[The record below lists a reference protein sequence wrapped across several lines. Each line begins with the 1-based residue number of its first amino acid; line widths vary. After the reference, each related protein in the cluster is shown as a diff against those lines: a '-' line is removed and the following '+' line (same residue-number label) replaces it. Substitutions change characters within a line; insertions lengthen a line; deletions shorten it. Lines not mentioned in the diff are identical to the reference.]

1 MKAGSLLEKTLFFAN
16 AKVGRFM
23 PARLR
28 RRFARRLY
36 PPGAAKPKMLV
47 VDIVGSCNLR
57 CPSCPV
63 GNMGLGVNPVGMM
76 DKAVFERI
84 VLKAKREYDVKIV
97 ALYNWTE
104 PFLHPELSQFI
115 KIVKNEGLV
124 CAISTNLN
132 KLRNIDEVLSAGL
145 DIFRISL
152 SGFTQ
157 ENYGVTHVRGDIERV
172 KENMR
177 LVSEAIKRVGA
188 PTVVEVYFHKYLHNL
203 GEVEPMRRYVAS
215 LGFEWLESWAY
226 YMPMEKVLAL
236 TEGQLTESEADFV
249 ENRLALPIGH
259 AVEAAMGQQGYNRCS
274 LLQDQIVLDHL
285 GNVNLCCTV
294 YDFKKNG
301 LGNFLEMSGDDL
313 KSSKRRHPTCD
324 TCVSKGLHK
333 YFVYFDIPELKE
345 KYERLA
351 ETKVEE
357 REALAQGAGSRS
369 IG

>member
-1 MKAGSLLEKTLFFAN
+1 
-16 AKVGRFM
+16 
-23 PARLR
+23 
-28 RRFARRLY
+28 
-36 PPGAAKPKMLV
+36 
-47 VDIVGSCNLR
+47 
-57 CPSCPV
+57 
-63 GNMGLGVNPVGMM
+63 
-76 DKAVFERI
+76 
-84 VLKAKREYDVKIV
+84 
-97 ALYNWTE
+97 
-104 PFLHPELSQFI
+104 
-115 KIVKNEGLV
+115 
-124 CAISTNLN
+124 
-132 KLRNIDEVLSAGL
+132 
-145 DIFRISL
+145 
-152 SGFTQ
+152 
-157 ENYGVTHVRGDIERV
+157 
-172 KENMR
+172 
-177 LVSEAIKRVGA
+177 
-188 PTVVEVYFHKYLHNL
+188 
-203 GEVEPMRRYVAS
+203 
-215 LGFEWLESWAY
+215 
-226 YMPMEKVLAL
+226 VLAL